1 MKSTELDLKNSRD
14 KESLDGL
21 MKEVESGWKNSQLG
35 LLKKE
40 RSKSCQAFL
49 SFFISV
55 QKEKIALAIHVNC
68 SIETAEV
75 CRSLYREDVRD
86 QGSLE
91 VRYLARRDD

>member
-40 RSKSCQAFL
+40 RSKSCPAF
-49 SFFISV
+49 SFFFHLGSER
-55 QKEKIALAIHVNC
+55 KNRTRYSRELFDRNC
-68 SIETAEV
+68 
-75 CRSLYREDVRD
+75 
-86 QGSLE
+86 
-91 VRYLARRDD
+91 